1 LSAVTGKGPVLVLA
15 DEAQAQERAIPLRV
29 LVYDIELQ
37 FKVAPVFD
45 LKNVYINPSTL
56 LTDQHM
62 ISWSAKWSDS
72 DTIKSQVLTVAEAKA
87 RDDRRIVEG
96 LAGLV
101 RQADYTVAH
110 NNNGFDHKVLN
121 GYVMQHGLEP
131 LGHTQTIDT
140 LTIARSS
147 FRLTSNRLGYLANL
161 LGIPGKLDTDFSLWT
176 RCYFAEGSALKEMHQ
191 YNRRDVTVVEEVF
204 HRIKPHA
211 KTLPRLF
218 EGTEF
223 REEFCP
229 YCGEKPSGVKGR
241 KKDGYHRTKAS
252 TYQRFRCLACGR
264 RYRAWNA
271 LGEKRPG
278 SIGL

>member
-1 LSAVTGKGPVLVLA
+1 MPVALA
-15 DEAQAQERAIPLRV
+15 DEAIEADQAIPLRV
-29 LVYDIELQ
+29 LFYDIEIQ

-45 LKNVYINPSTL
+45 LKNVYVNPDSL
-56 LTDQHM
+56 LSDQHM

-72 DTIKSQVLTVAEAKA
+72 DRVHSQVLKPSEAKA
-87 RDDRRIVEG
+87 RDDRRITEG
-96 LAGLV
+96 LAKLV

-110 NNNGFDHKVLN
+110 NNNGFDHKTLN
-121 GYVMQHGLEP
+121 GYVMLHQLEP

-140 LTIARSS
+140 LSIARQS

-161 LGIPGKLDTDFSLWT
+161 LGLPGKLDTDFELWR
-176 RCYFAEGSALKEMHQ
+176 RCYFGEGSALKDMQ
-191 YNRRDVTVVEEVF
+191 MYNRRDVTVLEEVF

-218 EGTEF
+218 EGSEF

-229 YCGEKPSGVKGR
+229 YCGEKPSGSKGR
-241 KKDGYHRTKAS
+241 KKDGYHRTKVS
-252 TYQRFRCLACGR
+252 TYQRYRCLSCGR

-271 LGEKRPG
+271 LGDKRAG
-278 SIGL
+278 SVGL